1 MLQKKKL
8 LKSCGTVAEV
18 NLMDY
23 LYLEGAAISVS
34 CIYLYVIFK
43 TRNRGTGNR
52 KR

>member
-8 LKSCGTVAEV
+8 IKSCGTVAEV

-34 CIYLYVIFK
+34 SIYWSVIFK
-43 TRNRGTGNR
+43 TRNRGTGNG
-52 KR
+52 KQ